1 LTAELTKVF
10 AEDHTNFLT
19 MPGEVVNMYLINKL
33 SWYLGCY
40 TEEEVGDFNFNLK
53 KAFDK
58 ADANHDGQLNFD
70 EYKVF

>member
-1 LTAELTKVF
+1 
-10 AEDHTNFLT
+10 

-40 TEEEVGDFNFNLK
+40 TEEELLCPKPNLK

>member
-1 LTAELTKVF
+1 
-10 AEDHTNFLT
+10 